1 MNILSTLYADFT
13 PEEIRIT
20 GGGERKV
27 WFGIKF
33 KADVLGIPVI
43 QIQRKE
49 GAPMGSALL
58 AGFGVGLFSDL
69 GEAAAQ
75 WIELGSSISPSPE
88 KAAFY
93 QQRIRRY
100 AAFMDAI
107 NKVSEENVRSSLSE
121 K

>member
-1 MNILSTLYADFT
+1 MNILGTLYADFT

-20 GGGERKV
+20 GGGEKSLV
-27 WFGIKF
+27 WNQI

-43 QIQRKE
+43 QIQRE
-49 GAPMGSALL
+49 RRRADGIGLL
-58 AGFGVGLFSDL
+58 AGFGVGLFSNV

-100 AAFMDAI
+100 GGLYG
-107 NKVSEENVRSSLSE
+107 RS
-121 K
+121 